1 METDA
6 KNINFQL
13 AEEFIHYTNR
23 SIFLTGKAGTGKTT
37 FLKYIKEHSQKQIA
51 VVAPTGVAAINAG
64 GVTIHSFFQLPF
76 TPYVPTKL
84 NWNTTSEFATDK
96 HQLLAKTKLN
106 KERIAIIQKLELL
119 IIDEVSMVRCDVLD
133 ALDTILRH
141 YRNQHSKPFGGL
153 QVLLI
158 GDLYQL
164 PPVVPKEE
172 WNLLSQYYS
181 SPYFFD
187 SLVMKETEPAYIELE
202 KIYRQDDE
210 VFINLLNKI
219 RNNNLD
225 QDAFEILQDHYQP
238 EFTAPTEDGFIT
250 LTTHNKRADT
260 INTEALENLN
270 TSSYFFK
277 ASIEDDFGEKIF
289 PVDENLEL
297 KLGAQVMFTKND
309 LDKSK
314 RYFNG
319 KIGTIT
325 KMNNEEI
332 FVQCKDDVDEIK
344 VDKYRWENIKY
355 ALNIE
360 KQIVEE
366 TVIGAFIQYPLRL
379 AWAITIHKSQGLTF
393 DKAIIDAGSAFAPG
407 QVYVALSRCRTLNGI
422 VLVSKITNTSLHVD
436 EQIANYCKKNKI
448 NQLKES
454 LDFEKKQHQFSTLQ
468 ELFQYQ
474 KEHQSVFKLQSFI
487 EEHESSLTKPS
498 FEFSKNL
505 TTKINQLLKVGNGF
519 INELNT
525 LENNKLVLAEN
536 TILQERFKKAVT
548 YFIVELS
555 KTIELIESCAIV
567 SDNRSHSKAINEIL
581 KSIFEVIAVKKY
593 LLENL
598 KEGFEFEKYL
608 LTKKQ
613 FTIPA
618 FNVNTYSGKSTS
630 TYQHKTHPVLYDILK
645 DLRNEICT
653 DTGDEI
659 FMVASTKSLDE
670 MATYLPQ
677 SKSELQQITGFGKIK
692 VEHYG
697 FIFLEAII
705 NYCTQNHLT
714 SLIHTKTKIVEKK
727 EPTKSNKI
735 STKEVSFELF
745 KKGKTISEIA
755 KERNFTL
762 STIEGH
768 LIPFVADGSIKI
780 EELLPFHKIGTIQK
794 TINEFEENTSST
806 IIKEKLGEN
815 YSYAEIRFVKAHI
828 DFQNSRST
836 VVE

>member
-6 KNINFQL
+6 KNINFKL

-76 TPYVPTKL
+76 TPFVPQKL
-84 NWNTTSEFATDK
+84 NWGNQNEFATDK

-141 YRNQHSKPFGGL
+141 YRNQHNKPFGGL
-153 QVLLI
+153 QLLLI

-164 PPVVPKEE
+164 PPVVPNEE
-172 WNLLSQYYS
+172 WSLLSQYYS

-187 SLVMKETEPAYIELE
+187 SMVMKETDPAYIELE

-210 VFINLLNKI
+210 NFIGLLNKI
-219 RNNNLD
+219 RNNSLD
-225 QDAFEILQDHYQP
+225 EDAYEILQKHYKP
-238 EFTAPTEDGFIT
+238 EFNATHEDGFIT
-250 LTTHNKRADT
+250 LTTHNKRADA
-260 INTEALENLN
+260 INSEALQNL
-270 TSSYFFK
+270 TSVSYFFK
-277 ASIEDDFGEKIF
+277 AIIEDDFSEKIY
-289 PVDENLEL
+289 PVEENLEL

-325 KMNNEEI
+325 KINDDEI
-332 FVQCKDDVDEIK
+332 LVKCKDDIDEIK

-360 KQIVEE
+360 KQIIEE
-366 TVIGAFIQYPLRL
+366 TVIGSFTQYPLRL

-422 VLVSKITNTSLHVD
+422 ILVSKITNKSLFID
-436 EQIANYCKKNKI
+436 EHISNYCKQNKI

-454 LDFEKKQHQFSTLQ
+454 LDFEKKLHQLSTLQ
-468 ELFQYQ
+468 ELFNYN
-474 KEHQSVFKLQSFI
+474 KEAVSNSKLLGI
-487 EEHESSLTKPS
+487 LKENESTFTKSS
-498 FEFSKNL
+498 FEFSNNL
-505 TTKINQLLKVGNGF
+505 SQKINHLLKVGNGF

-525 LENNKLVLAEN
+525 LENNKLTIEEN
-536 TILQERFKKAVT
+536 NPLQERFKKAAIYFTAELTRTIEFIEFCTIVT
-548 YFIVELS
+548 DNKNHS
-555 KTIELIESCAIV
+555 KTINELI
-567 SDNRSHSKAINEIL
+567 KL
-581 KSIFEVIAVKKY
+581 IFELLTFKKY
-593 LLENL
+593 ILENL
-598 KEGFEFEKYL
+598 MNGFDFEKYL
-608 LTKKQ
+608 NAKKQ
-613 FTIPA
+613 FIHPP
-618 FNVNTYSGKSTS
+618 FKVNTYSGKSTS
-630 TYQHKTHPVLYDILK
+630 TYQHKTNPVLYNILK
-645 DLRNEICT
+645 DVRDEICEE
-653 DTGDEI
+653 TGEEI
-659 FMVASTKSLDE
+659 FMVASTKSIDE

-677 SKSELQQITGFGKIK
+677 TKSELQQITGFGKIK

-705 NYCTQNHLT
+705 NYCNQHKLS
-714 SLIHTKTKIVEKK
+714 SLIHTKIKVAEKK
-727 EPTKSNKI
+727 EPAKTNKT
-735 STKEVSFELF
+735 STKEISLELF
-745 KKGKTISEIA
+745 KSGKNIQEVAI
-755 KERNFTL
+755 ERNLTV

-768 LIPFVADGSIKI
+768 LLNFVSNGTIKI
-780 EELLPFHKIGTIQK
+780 EELLPYHKIGIVEK
-794 TINEFEENTSST
+794 AFSEFDERPSLTL
-806 IIKEKLGEN
+806 IKEKLSEN
-815 YSYAEIRFVKAHI
+815 YTYAEIRFVEAHI
-828 DFQNSRST
+828 DFQNSKIT
-836 VVE
+836 LTE

>member
-6 KNINFQL
+6 KNINFKL

-76 TPYVPTKL
+76 TPFVPQKL
-84 NWNTTSEFATDK
+84 NWGNQNEFATDK

-141 YRNQHSKPFGGL
+141 YRSQHSKPFGGL

-164 PPVVPKEE
+164 PPVVPQQE
-172 WNLLSQYYS
+172 WSLLSQHYN

-210 VFINLLNKI
+210 LFIGLLNKI
-219 RNNNLD
+219 RNNSLD
-225 QDAFEILQDHYQP
+225 ENAFEILQDHHQP
-238 EFTAPTEDGFIT
+238 EFDASKQDGYIT

-260 INTEALENLN
+260 INAETLENLG
-270 TSSYFFK
+270 SESYFFK
-277 ASIEDDFGEKIF
+277 ATIEDDFSEKIF

-325 KMNNEEI
+325 KISNEEI
-332 FVQCKDDVDEIK
+332 IVKCKDDVDEIK

-355 ALNIE
+355 ALNLE

-422 VLVSKITNTSLHVD
+422 ILVSKITNSSLHVD

-448 NQLKES
+448 NQLKKS
-454 LDFEKKQHQFSTLQ
+454 LEFEKKQHQFDTLQ
-468 ELFQYQ
+468 DLFQYE
-474 KEHQSVFKLQSFI
+474 KEVQNTTKLQTFV
-487 EEHESSLTKPS
+487 EEHKNSLTNS
-498 FEFSKNL
+498 SIDFTNHL
-505 TTKINQLLKVGNGF
+505 TQKINHLSKVGNGF
-519 INELNT
+519 KNELVT
-525 LENNKLVLAEN
+525 LENTKLSIEEN
-536 TILQERFKKAVT
+536 IPLQERFKKAVV
-548 YFIVELS
+548 YFSTELA
-555 KTIELIESCAIV
+555 KTVDFIESCTIE
-567 SDNRSHSKAINEIL
+567 SDNRSQSKTINELL
-581 KSIFEVIAVKKY
+581 KNIFELITLKKY
-593 LLENL
+593 LIEKLND
-598 KEGFEFEKYL
+598 GFYFEKYL
-608 LTKKQ
+608 SVKKE
-613 FTIPA
+613 
-618 FNVNTYSGKSTS
+618 FNAQTFKVNTYSGKSTS
-630 TYQHKTHPVLYDILK
+630 SFQHKTHPVLYNILK
-645 DLRNEICT
+645 DIRDEICE
-653 DTGDEI
+653 DTGEEI

-677 SKSELQQITGFGKIK
+677 SKSALNQISGFGKVK
-692 VEHYG
+692 VEQYG

-705 NYCTQNHLT
+705 NYCNQNNLQT
-714 SLIHTKTKIVEKK
+714 LIHKKNKIAEKK
-727 EPTKSNKI
+727 ESIKTNKI
-735 STKEVSFELF
+735 STKEISLELF
-745 KKGKTISEIA
+745 KSGKSIKEIA
-755 KERNFTL
+755 KERNFAL

-768 LIPFVADGSIKI
+768 LLPFVEEGTIKI
-780 EELLPFHKIGTIQK
+780 EELLSYHKIGTIEK
-794 TINEFEENTSST
+794 TINEFAENTSST
-806 IIKEKLGEN
+806 LIKEKLGEN
-815 YSYAEIRFVKAHI
+815 FSFAEIRFVKAHI
-828 DFQNSRST
+828 DFQNSKTT
-836 VVE
+836 VIE